1 MMILFSVWAEKVGQT
16 IGKSNNLKPAQFF
29 QDFFFTTLTGG
40 GTLAFV
46 VAGRTGAAGLGADEA
61 VVVVVVVEVVGLG
74 VGAGSG
80 TAGTIL

>member
-29 QDFFFTTLTGG
+29 QDFFFTTFTAG
-40 GTLAFV
+40 GTLAV

-74 VGAGSG
+74 AGSG